1 MNEDSTTDEVILS
14 KLLILRTQGN
24 IEFLISATTTLSSRT
39 NADHLIFRI
48 YLQDSSFQQSQIENY
63 IIHQQLAPARHNPYS
78 NKA

>member
-1 MNEDSTTDEVILS
+1 MNEDSTTEEVNLS

-24 IEFLISATTTLSSRT
+24 IEFLISATTTLSSRN

-48 YLQDSSFQQSQIENY
+48 YLQDSSFQQSQRENY
-63 IIHQQLAPARHNPYS
+63 VIHQQLAPARHNPYS